1 MSVVNEL
8 FEPFDRL
15 SFLFQ
20 IQIPAEKKHHWDAR
34 AAEGVETA
42 EEEEGGEEVLQDGL
56 GGDAAQEEE
65 KEEDNQPVQQ
75 LTCFIPT
82 DPCCSSS
89 LWKNIIFITWLG
101 DFCLILFDSYAIFK
115 ESIDRLIVLKYC
127 EACAHVYLILLQN
140 FSKDKCFCLH
150 LN

>member
-20 IQIPAEKKHHWDAR
+20 IQIPAEKKHHWDTR

-65 KEEDNQPVQQ
+65 KEEDNQPVHQ
-75 LTCFIPT
+75 LTCFIPP

-89 LWKNIIFITWLG
+89 LWKNIFFITWLG
-101 DFCLILFDSYAIFK
+101 WFLFNLIWQLCNIQGKHWSIDCFKILRGMCACIFK
-115 ESIDRLIVLKYC
+115 ITAE
-127 EACAHVYLILLQN
+127 
-140 FSKDKCFCLH
+140 FFKDKCFCLH

>member
-65 KEEDNQPVQQ
+65 KEEDNQPVHQ

-89 LWKNIIFITWLG
+89 LWKNIFFITWLG
-101 DFCLILFDSYAIFK
+101 WFLLIFK
-115 ESIDRLIVLKYC
+115 EIYVHD
-127 EACAHVYLILLQN
+127 HDILLCILGTLN
-140 FSKDKCFCLH
+140 AYSWKCLWMFKETSLIMFNENTHQCF
-150 LN
+150 